1 MSADLVAQLAAAEA
15 EVARLRHALAVA
27 AAPEALSIGCI
38 LVEVAGEFGVEV
50 RHLCSEMRSQRYAQP
65 RQAAMGLARAL
76 TGRSYP
82 TIGRI
87 LKRDHTTVVMGCRS
101 HQRRM
106 AADPDYAA
114 HVRAVSERLQRRL
127 THVEG

>member
-1 MSADLVAQLAAAEA
+1 MSAELLAQLVAAEA
-15 EVARLRHALAVA
+15 EVARLRHALAA
-27 AAPEALSIGCI
+27 AAPAEAFSISFI
-38 LVEVAGEFGVEV
+38 IAEVAHEFGVEA
-50 RHLCSEMRSQRYAQP
+50 RQICSEMRSQRYAQP

-87 LKRDHTTVVMGCRS
+87 LKRDHTTVVQGCRS
-101 HQRRM
+101 HLRRM

-114 HVRAVSERLQRRL
+114 RVRAVSERLERRL
-127 THVEG
+127 SDA